1 MTNEE
6 IKNYFGNFTTYY
18 FDGKLDELNA
28 LMQKADVGYNTLIAN
43 YGQVYFVCPAG
54 NCPVDEKITEIN

>member
-6 IKNYFGNFTTYY
+6 IKNYFGNFTTYS
-18 FDGKLDELNA
+18 FDGKLNELDVI
-28 LMQKADVGYNTLIAN
+28 MQEAGVGYNTLVAN

-54 NCPVDEKITEIN
+54 NCPANEKITEIN